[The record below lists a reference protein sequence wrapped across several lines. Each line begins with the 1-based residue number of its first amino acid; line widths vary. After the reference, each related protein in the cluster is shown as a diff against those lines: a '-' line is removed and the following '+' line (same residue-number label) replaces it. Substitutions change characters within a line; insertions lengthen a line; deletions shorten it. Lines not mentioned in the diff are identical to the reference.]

1 MSSIKIIY
9 SMAINEHAKMHK
21 PNKAESK
28 KANALTSLEKAAFIL
43 KALGIELS
51 ASIMSHLPYHEYK
64 KLIAEIAC
72 NTHVDSETELRILR
86 EFYTILQALKYIS
99 EDNFE
104 LAKEVLET
112 SFEKTEAE
120 NTFNKLLADL
130 DSNYFCSNKYVETDS
145 ISAANGFQTL
155 ASILNHV
162 DFKTKNTILNNL
174 EKENPDLNSNNKNS
188 MFVFEDLLFLD
199 DFCIQLILE
208 KVNIRELSTALKAS
222 SDELKNKIYINY
234 ATLIQ
239 KNMNFKGPIRLS
251 AFDEIQNSI
260 FESGHRLFDIAGPLR
275 LSVIEEAQKHVLEV
289 FHDLV
294 GKQIIDI
301 IRDSKK
307 IEVFA

>member
-1 MSSIKIIY
+1 
-9 SMAINEHAKMHK
+9 MAINKHTKMHK
-21 PNKAESK
+21 PNKAELK
-28 KANALTSLEKAAFIL
+28 KANELLSFEKAAFIL

-51 ASIMSHLPYHEYK
+51 ASIMSHLPYYEYK
-64 KLIAEIAC
+64 KLITEIAY
-72 NTHVDSETELRILR
+72 NTHVDSEIELRILR

-99 EDNFE
+99 EDDFE
-104 LAKEVLET
+104 LAKGVLET

-130 DSNYFCSNKYVETDS
+130 DSNCFFSNKYVETDS
-145 ISAANGFQTL
+145 ISATNGFKIL

-174 EKENPDLNSNNKNS
+174 EKENPDLNSNNTKS

-199 DFCIQLILE
+199 DFYIQVILE

-234 ATLIQ
+234 TTLIQ
-239 KNMNFKGPIRLS
+239 KNMNYEGPIRLS
-251 AFDEIQNSI
+251 VFDEILHNI
-260 FESGHRLFDIAGPLR
+260 FESVNRLFYLAGPLR

-294 GKQIIDI
+294 GKQMIDI
-301 IRDSKK
+301 IRDSIK